1 MYTCTYIHIDIDID
15 MYIYIYTYIYMYIY
29 IYIYIYIERERER
42 TEGRAWDS
50 HFPAFRLH
58 PVLIAVYPVHPN
70 PELSGLPL
78 THP

>member
-1 MYTCTYIHIDIDID
+1 
-15 MYIYIYTYIYMYIY
+15 MYIY